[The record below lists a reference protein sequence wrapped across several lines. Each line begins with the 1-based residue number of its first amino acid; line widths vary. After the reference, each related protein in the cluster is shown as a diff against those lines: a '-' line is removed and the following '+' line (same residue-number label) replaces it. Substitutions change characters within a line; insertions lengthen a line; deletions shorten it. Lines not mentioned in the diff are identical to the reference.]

1 MRSVGFLITAIIAGM
16 LSVACLD
23 GGYQRAGAQVG
34 EPPNII
40 HIMTDDNNANT
51 MSVMDHAKAGIR
63 DAGALF
69 PNAYFNTSL
78 CCPSRATQ
86 QTGLYPHNTGVYD
99 NHAPNGGYPVFK
111 SAGNEPHT
119 YGVWADR
126 AGYQTA
132 FFGKHLNDYLQDDP
146 SGQPTAKPLG
156 WDFWHATAGD
166 PQKHQ
171 AVINGT
177 IQPMNKLH
185 DEFVAD
191 EGIGWIR
198 NHAADPGPFLTVLSF
213 YAPHNP
219 AEHPANLDSQF
230 TNTSYPK
237 TPAWNEP
244 DMTDKPA
251 FMRAYRSITSAQ
263 ESVMLEHYRDRLRAI
278 KYVDSRIGEL
288 LDTLQTNG
296 QLDSTY
302 IIFWADNS
310 NHVGEHRARD
320 HASGGK
326 GLPHTIDSK
335 MPLWIRGPG
344 IAPGTVNSAP
354 IAAVDI
360 APTVADM
367 ANATTTRPI
376 DGRSFLPLA
385 EGADPAWRK
394 YVYAEF
400 PQGAVSN
407 AGIPVWYALYG
418 PEAQYHQYAGGEREL
433 YRTATDPYQ
442 INNVLYP
449 RISSAEQTEINNY
462 KAIITKMKTCD
473 AAACRTAEASP

>member
-1 MRSVGFLITAIIAGM
+1 VRSVGFLITAIIAGIASAAY
-16 LSVACLD
+16 LA
-23 GGYQRAGAQVG
+23 GGDAGAQVD

-51 MSVMDHAKAGIR
+51 LGVMGKTRAGIR
-63 DAGALF
+63 DAGAAF

-99 NHAPNGGYPVFK
+99 NHAPSGGYPVFK

-119 YGVWADR
+119 YGVWANL

-132 FFGKHLNDYLQDDP
+132 FFGKHLNDYLQDEP
-146 SGQPTAKPLG
+146 SGLPAANPPG
-156 WDFWHATAGD
+156 WDVWRATAGD
-166 PQKHQ
+166 PQKHL
-171 AVINGT
+171 AVIDGT

-191 EGIGWIR
+191 EGMGWIR
-198 NHAADPGPFLTVLSF
+198 DHAADPGPFLAVLSF

-219 AEHPANLDSQF
+219 AEHPASLDSQF
-230 TNTSYPK
+230 TNRQYPK

-244 DMTDKPA
+244 DMTDKPV
-251 FMRAYRSITSAQ
+251 FMRAYRPITSAQ
-263 ESVMLEHYRDRLRAI
+263 ESVMLEHYRDRLRAV
-278 KYVDSRIGEL
+278 KFVDIRIGEL
-288 LDTLQTNG
+288 LDTLRTTG
-296 QLDSTY
+296 QLDNTF

-310 NHVGEHRARD
+310 NHLGEHRARD
-320 HASGGK
+320 RVSGGK

-335 MPLWIRGPG
+335 MPLWVRGPG

-360 APTVADM
+360 APTIADM

-385 EGADPAWRK
+385 EGGAPAWRK

-400 PQGAVSN
+400 PEGAESN

-418 PEAQYHQYAGGEREL
+418 PKVQYHQYAGGEKEL

-442 INNVLYP
+442 ISNVLYP
-449 RISSAEQTEINNY
+449 SISSAEQTQINNY
-462 KAIITKMKTCD
+462 RAIIDTMKTCD
-473 AAACRTAEASP
+473 AEACRTAEASP